1 MTKSTPSQLDTLIHH
16 FKPQGFRVDP
26 QMISVSL
33 TMKYPRIPLP
43 NATAKVPKSFIRF
56 NIINSDSPET
66 QDVLSAMITYKYI
79 KYI

>member
-33 TMKYPRIPLP
+33 TMKNLPIPLP
-43 NATAKVPKSFIRF
+43 TPAAKVPKSFIKT

-66 QDVLSAMITYKYI
+66 QDVLSAMNAI
-79 KYI
+79 KI